1 MEINDIIKSITNLL
15 DFELIDETEEK
26 ATFRIISDHTAV
38 LNKAEV
44 ATIISKIAQLQSN
57 ENIELFDSQNY
68 EVLVRN
74 DSRMAIRRE
83 LNQVDTVN
91 KLEYTLDKPSDEY
104 LIFLLYNL
112 DKENT
117 PNLLRRGLMSH
128 RIRRIFGEQEGQQEL
143 FERSVLSI
151 IKDCIPRLETIKIKA
166 TTNRKLEEYEKFL
179 YAFIFNLGFNLDMNI
194 QPLRFIEEYTQPYR
208 IGRIRRAR
216 TMEVEPPKRIYIND
230 LVLHYQKAI
239 SSDSIDH
246 QFLSYYHVIEYF
258 FEKIYNDDVINT
270 IRQELTK
277 PNFSYKRQRDVKGL
291 VSTIQKKLKY
301 RNDEFSINELEALEL
316 TLKKY
321 IIDIDVFKESLDEIS
336 ETLIDYY
343 KSNEVTFCQGLKVNF
358 DNTNKEEI
366 YRNLAKRIYRTRN
379 AIVHSKENEKSKY
392 VPFKNDR
399 DLINEL
405 YLMRLIAETLI
416 LGTSKEL

>member
-1 MEINDIIKSITNLL
+1 MEINDIIEAISNLL
-15 DFELIDETEEK
+15 DFELVDETDEK
-26 ATFRIISDHTAV
+26 ATFNIISDHNAV
-38 LNKAEV
+38 LYKQELSTLIDRVNA
-44 ATIISKIAQLQSN
+44 LNSN
-57 ENIELFDSQNY
+57 ENIELFDNQNY

-74 DSRMAIRRE
+74 ESRIAIRRE
-83 LNQVDTVN
+83 LNQSDNVN
-91 KLEYTLDKPSDEY
+91 NLEYTLNKPSDEY

-112 DKENT
+112 YQENT
-117 PNLLRRGLMSH
+117 PNLLRRGIMGH
-128 RIRRIFGEQEGQQEL
+128 RLRRIFEAQEGQQEL
-143 FERSVLSI
+143 FERSVLEV
-151 IKDCIPRLETIKIKA
+151 IKEIIPRLETIKIQSRA
-166 TTNRKLEEYEKFL
+166 NRKLDDYERFL
-179 YAFIFNLGFNLDMNI
+179 YAFIFNLGYNIDMNI
-194 QPLRFIEEYTQPYR
+194 QPLRFIEEFTQPYR

-216 TMEVEPPKRIYIND
+216 TPDIEPPRRIYIND

-246 QFLSYYHVIEYF
+246 QYLSYYHVLEYF

-291 VSTIQKKLKY
+291 VGIIQKKLRY
-301 RNDEFSINELEALEL
+301 RNEEFSINELEALEL

-321 IIDIDVFKESLDEIS
+321 IVDLEDFSELLNEIS
-336 ETLIDYY
+336 PTLTEYY
-343 KSNEVTFCQGLKVNF
+343 RENEVGFCQGLKVNF
-358 DNTNKEEI
+358 SNTNSEEV
-366 YRNLAKRIYRTRN
+366 YRSLAKRIYRTRN

-392 VPFKNDR
+392 VPFRNDR

-416 LGTSKEL
+416 LETSREL

>member
-151 IKDCIPRLETIKIKA
+151 IKDCIPRLETIKITA
-166 TTNRKLEEYEKFL
+166 TTNRRLEEYEKFL

-291 VSTIQKKLKY
+291 ISTIQKKLKY

-336 ETLIDYY
+336 ETLVDYY
-343 KSNEVTFCQGLKVNF
+343 KINEVTFCQGLKVNF

>member
-1 MEINDIIKSITNLL
+1 MEIKDIIESIVNLFN
-15 DFELIDETEEK
+15 FELIEETETK
-26 ATFRIISDHTAV
+26 VTFRIVSEYTAILDKQNLSD
-38 LNKAEV
+38 
-44 ATIISKIAQLQSN
+44 IIEKIGGLKSN

-74 DSRMAIRRE
+74 ESRIAMRRE
-83 LNQVDTVN
+83 LEQVDSVN
-91 KLEYTLDKPSDEY
+91 KLEYSLNSPSDEY
-104 LIFLLYNL
+104 LVFLLFNL
-112 DKENT
+112 NKENT
-117 PNLLRRGLMSH
+117 PNIFRRSIMGH
-128 RIRRIFGEQEGQQEL
+128 RLKRIFGEQEEQPEL
-143 FERSVLSI
+143 FEHSLLEV
-151 IKDCIPRLETIKIKA
+151 IKRGLMRLETISIKSK
-166 TTNRKLEEYEKFL
+166 TIRKLDEYERFL

-194 QPLRFIEEYTQPYR
+194 QPLRFIEEFTQPYK

-216 TMEVEPPKRIYIND
+216 PMEVEPPKRIYIND

-246 QFLSYYHVIEYF
+246 QYLSYYHVMEYF
-258 FEKIYNDDVINT
+258 FEKIYNDDVIDT

-291 VSTIQKKLKY
+291 VSTIQKKLRY
-301 RNDEFSINELEALEL
+301 RNEEFSINELEALEL

-321 IIDIDVFKESLDEIS
+321 ISDIEMFTESLDELS
-336 ETLIDYY
+336 ETLLDYY
-343 KSNEVTFCQGLKVNF
+343 KGNEVSFCQGQKVDF
-358 DNTNKEEI
+358 KNTNKEEI
-366 YRNLAKRIYRTRN
+366 YRNLAKRIYKTRN

-392 VPFKNDR
+392 VPFKNDK

-416 LGTSKEL
+416 LETSKEL

>member
-1 MEINDIIKSITNLL
+1 MEINDIITSITNLL
-15 DFELIDETEEK
+15 DFELIDETDEK

-38 LNKAEV
+38 LNKTEISV
-44 ATIISKIAQLQSN
+44 IIEKIGQLQSN

-74 DSRMAIRRE
+74 ETRISVRTE
-83 LNQVDTVN
+83 LTQRDTVN

-112 DKENT
+112 NKENT
-117 PNLLRRGLMSH
+117 PRLLRRGFMNYRLK
-128 RIRRIFGEQEGQQEL
+128 RLFEEQEGQKEL
-143 FERSVLSI
+143 FERSVLNI
-151 IKDCIPRLETIKIKA
+151 IKECIPKLETIKIKA
-166 TTNRKLEEYEKFL
+166 KTNRKLEEYEKFL
-179 YAFIFNLGFNLDMNI
+179 YALIFNLGYNLDMNI
-194 QPLRFIEEYTQPYR
+194 QPLRFIEEYTQPYQ
-208 IGRIRRAR
+208 IGRIRRAK
-216 TMEVEPPKRIYIND
+216 TAEVEPPKRTYIND

-291 VSTIQKKLKY
+291 VSMIQKKLKY

-321 IIDIDVFKESLDEIS
+321 VNDIDVFKESLNEIS
-336 ETLIDYY
+336 ETLVDYY
-343 KSNEVTFCQGLKVNF
+343 TDNEVPFCQGLKVNF
-358 DNTNKEEI
+358 ENTNKEEI
-366 YRNLAKRIYRTRN
+366 YKNLAKRIYRTRN

>member
-1 MEINDIIKSITNLL
+1 MEINDIITSITNLL
-15 DFELIDETEEK
+15 DFELIDETDEK

-38 LNKAEV
+38 LNKTEISA
-44 ATIISKIAQLQSN
+44 IIEKIGQLQSN

-74 DSRMAIRRE
+74 ETRITVRRE
-83 LNQVDTVN
+83 LTQRDTVN

-112 DKENT
+112 NKENT
-117 PNLLRRGLMSH
+117 PKLLRRGFMNH
-128 RIRRIFGEQEGQQEL
+128 RLKRLFEEQEGQKEL

-151 IKDCIPRLETIKIKA
+151 IKECIPKLETIKIKA
-166 TTNRKLEEYEKFL
+166 KTNRKLEEYEKFL
-179 YAFIFNLGFNLDMNI
+179 YALIFNLGYNLDMNI

-208 IGRIRRAR
+208 IGRIRRAK
-216 TMEVEPPKRIYIND
+216 TAEVEPPKRTYIND

-291 VSTIQKKLKY
+291 VSMIQKKLKY

-321 IIDIDVFKESLDEIS
+321 VNDIDVFKESLNEIS
-336 ETLIDYY
+336 ETLVDYY
-343 KSNEVTFCQGLKVNF
+343 ADNEVPFCQGLKVNF
-358 DNTNKEEI
+358 ENTNKEEI
-366 YRNLAKRIYRTRN
+366 YKNLAKRIYRTRN

>member
-1 MEINDIIKSITNLL
+1 MEIQDIIKSITNLL

-26 ATFRIISDHTAV
+26 ATFRIIPNHTAT
-38 LNKAEV
+38 LNKTEV
-44 ATIISKIAQLQSN
+44 STIISKITQLQSN

-74 DSRMAIRRE
+74 DSRIAIYRE
-83 LNQVDTVN
+83 INQVDTVN

-104 LIFLLYNL
+104 LIFFLYNL

-117 PNLLRRGLMSH
+117 PIILRRGLMSH

-151 IKDCIPRLETIKIKA
+151 IKDCIPRLETIKITA

-179 YAFIFNLGFNLDMNI
+179 HAFIFNLGFNLDMNI
-194 QPLRFIEEYTQPYR
+194 QPLRFIEEYSQPYR
-208 IGRIRRAR
+208 IGRIRRA
-216 TMEVEPPKRIYIND
+216 TAMEIEPPKRIYIND

-246 QFLSYYHVIEYF
+246 QFLSYYHVMEYF

-277 PNFSYKRQRDVKGL
+277 PNFSYKRQRDVKSL
-291 VSTIQKKLKY
+291 INTIQKKLKY

-316 TLKKY
+316 TLKKH

-336 ETLIDYY
+336 ETLVGYY
-343 KSNEVTFCQGLKVNF
+343 KSNEVSFCQGLKVNF

-366 YRNLAKRIYRTRN
+366 YKNLAKRIYRTRN